1 MAGITGI
8 GVATP
13 PPVAQEALWDGYFR
27 EHTGGG
33 GVARRIFAG
42 SGVRTRHTVVD
53 PFAEDVSGWST
64 GRRMDRFAEQ
74 APELATTA
82 LADALAAA
90 GRSPADL
97 GLLVVVSCTGY
108 STPGLDIA
116 LAERLGL
123 AADTQRLLVGHM
135 GCYAAIPGLG
145 TVSDFA
151 TARGLPAALVCVEL
165 TSLHVQPPASD
176 PEQVVAHALF
186 SDAAAAVVVEPGS
199 AIDPA
204 PGWELLDIAAHTD
217 TDSQALMTWRIT
229 DLGFRMGLSARVPD
243 ALAGAVRPVVEKM
256 LARHGADVDSVAGWA
271 VHPGGP
277 RILDTVR
284 TELGLP
290 ESAVAPSRA
299 VLAEH
304 GNCSSATVVLVLR
317 EIAAL
322 RESAVRPGEL
332 VVAMAFGPGLTLYA
346 ALLRRTG

>member
-1 MAGITGI
+1 MAAVTGI

-27 EHTGGG
+27 AHTGGG

-42 SGVRTRHTVVD
+42 SGVRTRHTAVD
-53 PFAEDVSGWST
+53 PFTEDISGWST
-64 GRRMDRFAEQ
+64 ALRMDRFAEQ
-74 APELATTA
+74 APALATSA
-82 LADALAAA
+82 LADALADA

-165 TSLHVQPPASD
+165 TSLHVQPPTAD

-186 SDAAAAVVVEPGS
+186 SDAAAAVVVEPGGQ
-199 AIDPA
+199 AGWDV
-204 PGWELLDIAAHTD
+204 PGWEVLDIAAHTD
-217 TDSQALMTWRIT
+217 TDTQALMTWRIT

-243 ALAGAVRPVVEKM
+243 ALAGAVRPVVDKM

-277 RILDTVR
+277 RVLDVVR
-284 TELGLP
+284 TELGLS
-290 ESAVAPSRA
+290 ESAMAPSRK

-317 EIAAL
+317 EVAA
-322 RESAVRPGEL
+322 RPGEL

-346 ALLRRTG
+346 AVLRRTG